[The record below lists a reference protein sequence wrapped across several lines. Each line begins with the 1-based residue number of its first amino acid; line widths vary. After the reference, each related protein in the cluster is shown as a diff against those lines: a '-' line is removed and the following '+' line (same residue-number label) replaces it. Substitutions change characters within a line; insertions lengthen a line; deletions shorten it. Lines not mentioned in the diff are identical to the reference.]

1 MRTGKVTGADVAKA
15 AGVSRATVSYVMND
29 TAGQTI
35 PEDTRKRV
43 LAAARK
49 LGYVPHMAGRTLRT
63 GRSDLVAWILPD
75 WPIGSQVGKLIET
88 LSREASRRKFT
99 LAVIQ
104 ESDGNA
110 RLEATIRTLAPAA
123 LIAMH
128 TLPKPIVDYA
138 RNAGIPI
145 SSTFHVMDEAQ
156 NDDTALSAR
165 EVGYLQV
172 QYLAGKGH
180 RQIAY
185 LYPDDPRVELFAVNR
200 LAGARAAAKELGLP
214 AIRKRTSSLDR
225 ETLARLARE
234 WRDAGVT
241 AVCGYNDEWAMGLL
255 SGMHMI
261 GLNAPEDLAVI
272 GCDDI
277 LTAPVASPPLT
288 TIAQSVEPMA
298 EMLMNGVEVSLGIK
312 AAEEVGEVRAST
324 TLVPRESA

>member
-1 MRTGKVTGADVAKA
+1 MRAGKVTGADVAKA

-35 PEDTRKRV
+35 PEETRKRV
-43 LAAARK
+43 LTAAKK

-75 WPIGSQVGKLIET
+75 WPIGSQIGRLIEA

-99 LAVIQ
+99 LAVVQ
-104 ESDGNA
+104 EAEGVA

-128 TLPKPIVDYA
+128 TLPKPIVEYA
-138 RNAGIPI
+138 KAAGIPI
-145 SSTFHVMDEAQ
+145 ASTFHVVDEAQ
-156 NDDTALSAR
+156 NDDTALSAQ
-165 EVGYLQV
+165 EVGRMQVEYLV
-172 QYLAGKGH
+172 QKGH

-185 LYPDDPRVELFAVNR
+185 LYPDDPRVELFASNR
-200 LAGARAAAKELGLP
+200 LIGARDVAKQHGLP
-214 AIRKRTSSLDR
+214 ALRKRTAPLDR
-225 ETLARLARE
+225 EALARLAQE
-234 WRDAGVT
+234 WQKAGVT

-255 SGMHMI
+255 SGMHMV
-261 GLNAPEDLAVI
+261 GMSAPKDLAII

-298 EMLMNGVEVSLGIK
+298 VRLLNAVEQGLGISDTAGVELLPP
-312 AAEEVGEVRAST
+312 T